1 MLFKSKSKAAP
12 DRADM
17 NRVIADMIERTQATI
32 QFDAHGTILTANEN
46 FLSLMGYQLSEI
58 VGKKHSIFVDKTFA
72 SSGDYAQFWTALRS
86 GRTLA
91 DQYPRLRKDGS
102 VVWLQATY
110 AAVPGAD
117 GQTEKVIQVS
127 TDVTERRRALSE
139 VASALQALSE
149 GDLRQR
155 VVVRNAEDIGVIA
168 KAYNRSME
176 QLEKAVNTVKNVSF
190 AVTQTASEISQ
201 SSTDLSHRT
210 ESQAA
215 TLEQTAAAL
224 EQLTST
230 VRAAAAGAHKVEEI
244 VGNTQSV
251 AVQSERV
258 VSEAIRAMSAIESSS
273 ERIAKIITVID
284 DIAFQTNLLAL
295 NAGVEAARAGEAG
308 RGFAVV
314 AAEVRALA
322 QRSATAAGEI
332 KDLISE
338 SKENVGSGVDLVGRS
353 GEELKR
359 IVEAVA
365 TISGHISEIATGASE
380 QSTTLVEIS
389 AGVSQLDQVTQQNAA
404 MVEQTTAATQILS
417 NDAAQLSKEVQVFK
431 TRPAISTEAKAGTT
445 RAQPSAAKHGG
456 IKRPIPATRASAQA
470 VAAAEAVRW
479 EDF

>member
-1 MLFKSKSKAAP
+1 MFFKGKTRAAP
-12 DRADM
+12 ERADM
-17 NRVIADMIERTQATI
+17 DRVIADMIERTQATI
-32 QFDAHGTILTANEN
+32 QFEADGTIITANEN
-46 FLSLMGYQLSEI
+46 FLSLMGYQLNEI
-58 VGKKHSIFVDKTFA
+58 VGKNHSMFVDPKFA
-72 SSGDYAQFWTALRS
+72 SSGDYAQFWTALRA
-86 GRTLA
+86 GRTLS
-91 DQYPRLRKDGS
+91 DQYPRLTKNGS
-102 VVWLQATY
+102 VVWIQATY
-110 AAVPGAD
+110 AAVPGPD
-117 GQTEKVIQVS
+117 GKTEKVIKVA
-127 TDVTERRRALSE
+127 TDVTERRRALQE
-139 VASALQALSE
+139 VAAGLQALSE

-155 VVVRNAEDIGVIA
+155 VVIRNAEDIGVIA

-258 VSEAIRAMSAIESSS
+258 VSDAISAMSAIESSS
-273 ERIAKIITVID
+273 EKIAKIITVID

-295 NAGVEAARAGEAG
+295 NAGVEAARAGDAG

-322 QRSATAAGEI
+322 QRSAIAAGEI
-332 KDLISE
+332 KDLIDE
-338 SKENVGSGVDLVGRS
+338 SKENVGTGVDLVGRS

-359 IVEAVA
+359 IVDAVG
-365 TISGHISEIATGASE
+365 TISGHISEIAVGASE

-404 MVEQTTAATQILS
+404 MVEQTTASTQILS
-417 NDAAQLSKEVQVFK
+417 NDASQLSQEVQAFK
-431 TRPAISTEAKAGTT
+431 TRPDIGAETKTSASSNSIAKKTGHAPRAAASTAGN
-445 RAQPSAAKHGG
+445 AAL
-456 IKRPIPATRASAQA
+456 Q
-470 VAAAEAVRW
+470 AEAVRW

>member
-1 MLFKSKSKAAP
+1 MFFKGKTRAAP
-12 DRADM
+12 ERAGMD
-17 NRVIADMIERTQATI
+17 RVIADMIERTQATI
-32 QFDAHGTILTANEN
+32 QFEADGTIVTANEN
-46 FLSLMGYQLSEI
+46 FLSLMGYQLNEI
-58 VGKKHSIFVDKTFA
+58 VGKNHSMFVDPKFA
-72 SSGDYAQFWTALRS
+72 ASGDYAQFWTALRA
-86 GRTLA
+86 GRTMM
-91 DQYPRLRKDGS
+91 DQYPRLTKAGA

-110 AAVPGAD
+110 AAVPGPD
-117 GQTEKVIQVS
+117 GKTEKVIKIA
-127 TDVTERRRALSE
+127 TDVTERRRALQE
-139 VASALQALSE
+139 VAAGLQALSE

-155 VVVRNAEDIGVIA
+155 VVIRNSEDIGVIA

-230 VRAAAAGAHKVEEI
+230 VRAAAEGAHKVEEI

-258 VSEAIRAMSAIESSS
+258 VSDAISAMSAIESSS
-273 ERIAKIITVID
+273 EKIAKIITVID

-295 NAGVEAARAGEAG
+295 NAGVEAARAGDAG

-322 QRSATAAGEI
+322 QRSAIAAGEI

-338 SKENVGSGVDLVGRS
+338 SKENVGTGVDLVGRS

-359 IVEAVA
+359 IVDAVG
-365 TISGHISEIATGASE
+365 TISGHISEIAVGASE

-417 NDAAQLSKEVQVFK
+417 NDASQLSREVQVFK
-431 TRPAISTEAKAGTT
+431 TRPNIGAETKTSASSNSVSKTSSQASRPAARSVGN
-445 RAQPSAAKHGG
+445 AAAK
-456 IKRPIPATRASAQA
+456 
-470 VAAAEAVRW
+470 AEAVRW